1 MARFTVRTEDAA
13 KLFMCAML
21 GGYTLPDAGAQGLR
35 TDHKVEC
42 HLFRKKADGT
52 WFVGGQTTVEFGSTR
67 ITLPPGE
74 VARGDFPFGVT
85 DLHAILLNACGGTKT
100 PPGPRQPA
108 SD

>member
-1 MARFTVRTEDAA
+1 MARITVRTEDAA
-13 KLFMCAML
+13 KLVMCAML
-21 GGYTLPDAGAQGLR
+21 GGCMLSPAGAQGLR

-52 WFVGGQTTVEFGSTR
+52 WFVSGQTTVEFGSTR

-85 DLHAILLNACGGTKT
+85 DLHAILLNACGSKT
-100 PPGPRQPA
+100 PPGPREPP